1 VLKPNQRVRM
11 TLGDAKNGVQ
21 CKGSIAWAAFEMP
34 KGLPPRYRA
43 GVDFISPEAE
53 QISQFTK
60 KHLKD

>member
-1 VLKPNQRVRM
+1 M